1 MLAGRKARIAR
12 LSVVTALAV
21 LVAGLAVPGASADP
35 DPSVDDV
42 QARVDALHHEAEE
55 ASERYNTI
63 KATLGDTRDELRA
76 VSADAAAQQQDT
88 EQLRARVEQLVLA
101 QVDGSGVST
110 TSKLLLADDPDEFLS
125 SMAAMRSYS
134 EQSSDL
140 LAAYENSRTELSL
153 REQQVEDQLAA
164 ISAAEE
170 QMAEEKA
177 AIEDKAEAAE
187 ELLAELEAEAA
198 ARAAEAAA
206 RAAAAEEASRD
217 ETTPPADG
225 TTTEAPTG
233 DPVEEPTTPTPPTPV
248 SGNAAVAVETALAQV
263 GDAYVY
269 GAAGPDAFDCSGLTM
284 YAWRAAG
291 VSLSHSSSVQ
301 STQGTPVSLD
311 ALMPGDLIFYYSPVS
326 HVGMYIGNGQIVHAA
341 NPSRPVEVVSMNL
354 MPISWARR
362 VG

>member
-35 DPSVDDV
+35 DPSIDDV

-76 VSADAAAQQQDT
+76 VRADAAAQQQDT

-140 LAAYENSRTELSL
+140 LAAYENSRAELSL

-164 ISAAEE
+164 ISAAEG

-187 ELLAELEAEAA
+187 ELLAELE
-198 ARAAEAAA
+198 AEAAA

-233 DPVEEPTTPTPPTPV
+233 DPVEEPTTPTPPTPPTPV